1 MTSAAIGIGLIGLG
15 TVGTGV
21 VRLLNEMPGAM
32 GRREHAAF
40 QLRRVAVGDPAKP
53 REVQL
58 DAGILSGDADDVLRD
73 ESVDVVI
80 EVTGAAPAYEWIKT
94 ALHNGKDV
102 VTANK
107 AVIAEHG
114 EELFRL
120 AASVQAEIL
129 FEASVAGG
137 IPVIRTLRSGLV
149 ANEIESL
156 YGILNGT
163 TNYILTR
170 MTRGEGGYLDILAD
184 AQAKG
189 YAEPDPTMDVSG
201 MDAAQKLS
209 ILSRIAFNTSGT
221 ANEIYCEGIEAI
233 ESRDIEYARELGYT
247 IKLLAIAKRN
257 NDVVEAR
264 VHPAMVPSGSLLA
277 NIHDEYNALEVVGSA
292 VGRQVFYGRGAGQM
306 PTASAVVADLV
317 SLAERKRAGAGSS
330 VGDLISSQQTTA
342 RCFADINSTEIR
354 YYMGM
359 IVDDRPGVLGQTA
372 LILAQHQISIAS
384 VMQQERDL
392 EGGAVPL
399 IIVTHEAREAAMAQ
413 AVQELNQLDFVRE
426 HVRLIRMEDLGDRPG

>member
-1 MTSAAIGIGLIGLG
+1 MSSAK
-15 TVGTGV
+15 TK
-21 VRLLNEMPGAM
+21 LLNEMPGAI
-32 GRREHAAF
+32 GRREHADF
-40 QLRRVAVGDPAKP
+40 QLRRVAVSDLAKA
-53 REVQL
+53 REISV
-58 DAGILSGDADDVLRD
+58 DAEIITADAADVLTD
-73 ESVDVVI
+73 KAVDVII

-94 ALHNGKDV
+94 ALENGKDV

-120 AASVQAEIL
+120 AASRQVEIL

-137 IPVIRTLRSGLV
+137 IPVIRSLRSGLV

-156 YGILNGT
+156 YGIVNGT

-170 MTRGEGGYLDILAD
+170 MTRGEGSYRDILAD

-189 YAEPDPTMDVSG
+189 FAEADPSMDVSG

-221 ANEIYCEGIEAI
+221 ASEIFCEGIEGI
-233 ESRDIEYARELGYT
+233 ESRDIEYAKELGYT
-247 IKLLAIAKRN
+247 IKLLAIAKRQ

-264 VHPAMVPSGSLLA
+264 VHPAMVPSDSLLA

-292 VGRQVFYGRGAGQM
+292 VGRQVYYGRGAGQM
-306 PTASAVVADLV
+306 PTASAVVADLM
-317 SLAERKRAGAGSS
+317 SLAERKNSGAGSS
-330 VGDLISSQQTTA
+330 VGDLISTQQTA
-342 RCFADINSTEIR
+342 RSFADIKSTQIR
-354 YYMGM
+354 YYMRM
-359 IVDDRPGVLGQTA
+359 IVADHPGVLEQTA
-372 LILAQHQISIAS
+372 RILAQQQISIAS

-399 IIVTHEAREAAMAQ
+399 IIVTHEAPEAAMQQ
-413 AVQELNQLDFVRE
+413 AVQELDQLDFVRE
-426 HVRLIRMEDLGDRPG
+426 NVRLIRIEDLGDPS

>member
-1 MTSAAIGIGLIGLG
+1 MSCAIGVGLIGLG
-15 TVGTGV
+15 NVGTGV
-21 VRLLNEMPGAM
+21 VRLLSENPGAM
-32 GRREHAAF
+32 ERRQHADF
-40 QLRRVAVGDPAKP
+40 RLCKVAVNDPDKP
-53 REVQL
+53 REVDL
-58 DAGILSGDADDVLRD
+58 APGVVTGDVEEVLADDA
-73 ESVDVVI
+73 VDVVI
-80 EVTGAAPAYEWIKT
+80 EVTGALPAFDWIRT
-94 ALHNGKDV
+94 ALQNSKDV

-120 AASVQAEIL
+120 AADKQAEIL

-137 IPVIRTLRSGLV
+137 IPVIGSLRSGLV

-170 MTRGEGGYLDILAD
+170 MTRGEGGYEDILAD

-209 ILSRIAFNTSGT
+209 ILSRIAFNTGGT
-221 ANEIYCEGIEAI
+221 ASEIYCEGIDRI
-233 ESRDIEYARELGYT
+233 ESRDIDYARELGYT

-257 NDVVEAR
+257 EDVVEAR
-264 VHPAMVPSGSLLA
+264 VHPAMVPVGSLLA
-277 NIHDEYNALEVVGSA
+277 NIHDEYNALEVIGSA

-317 SLAERKRAGAGSS
+317 SLAERKKSGSDSS
-330 VGDLISSQQTTA
+330 VGDLISPEQA
-342 RCFADINSTEIR
+342 PRNFADINATEIR
-354 YYMGM
+354 YYMRM
-359 IVDDRPGVLGQTA
+359 IVADRPGVLEQA
-372 LILAQHQISIAS
+372 ARILASQQISIAS

-399 IIVTHEAREAAMAQ
+399 IIVTHEAREAAMSQ
-413 AVQELNQLDFVRE
+413 AVKELDQLDFVRE
-426 HVRLIRMEDLGDRPG
+426 NVRLIRMEDLGERGDG

>member
-1 MTSAAIGIGLIGLG
+1 MSSAIGVGLIGLG
-15 TVGTGV
+15 NVGTGV
-21 VRLLNEMPGAM
+21 VRLLSENPGAM
-32 GRREHAAF
+32 ERRQHVDF
-40 QLRRVAVGDPAKP
+40 RLCKVAVSDPEKP
-53 REVQL
+53 REVDL
-58 DAGILSGDADDVLRD
+58 APGVITGDVEEVLTDDA
-73 ESVDVVI
+73 VDVVI
-80 EVTGAAPAYEWIKT
+80 EVTGAAPAFDWIKT
-94 ALHNGKDV
+94 ALQNSKDV

-120 AASVQAEIL
+120 AAEKRVEIL

-137 IPVIRTLRSGLV
+137 IPVIRSLRSGLV

-170 MTRGEGGYLDILAD
+170 MTRGEGGYEDILAD

-209 ILSRIAFNTSGT
+209 ILSRIAFNTVGT
-221 ANEIYCEGIEAI
+221 ASEIYCEGIERI
-233 ESRDIEYARELGYT
+233 ESRDIDYAHELGYT
-247 IKLLAIAKRN
+247 IKLLAIAKHN
-257 NDVVEAR
+257 GDVVEAR
-264 VHPAMVPSGSLLA
+264 VHPAMVPAGSLLA
-277 NIHDEYNALEVVGSA
+277 NIHDEYNALEVIGSA

-317 SLAERKRAGAGSS
+317 SLAERKKSGSDSS
-330 VGDLISSQQTTA
+330 VGDLISPDQAPRS
-342 RCFADINSTEIR
+342 FADVNATEIR
-354 YYMGM
+354 YYMRM
-359 IVDDRPGVLGQTA
+359 IVADRPGVLEQA
-372 LILAQHQISIAS
+372 ARILASQEISIAT

-399 IIVTHEAREAAMAQ
+399 IIVTHEAREAAMSQ
-413 AVQELNQLDFVRE
+413 AVKELDQLDFVRE
-426 HVRLIRMEDLGDRPG
+426 SVRLIRMEDLGESGDG

>member
-1 MTSAAIGIGLIGLG
+1 MIRAINVGLIGLG
-15 TVGTGV
+15 NVGTGV
-21 VRLLNEMPGAM
+21 VRLLNENPGAM
-32 GRREHAAF
+32 GRREHADF
-40 QLRRVAVGDPAKP
+40 RLCKVAVGDPAKP
-53 REVQL
+53 REVEL
-58 DAGILSGDADDVLRD
+58 APGVLTGDVADVLTH
-73 ESVDVVI
+73 EEVDVVI
-80 EVTGAAPAYEWIKT
+80 EVAGAAPAYEWIKT
-94 ALHNGKDV
+94 ALQNGKDV

-120 AASVQAEIL
+120 ADSMQAEIL

-137 IPVIRTLRSGLV
+137 IPVIRSLRSGLV

-170 MTRGEGGYLDILAD
+170 MTRGEGGYQDILAD
-184 AQAKG
+184 AQSKG

-209 ILSRIAFNTSGT
+209 ILSRIAFNTGGT
-221 ANEIYCEGIEAI
+221 TSEIYCEGIEGI

-257 NDVVEAR
+257 KEVVEAR
-264 VHPAMVPSGSLLA
+264 VHPAMVPSESLLA

-317 SLAERKRAGAGSS
+317 SLAERKKSGSGSS
-330 VGDLISSQQTTA
+330 VGDLISDDQTP
-342 RCFADINSTEIR
+342 RSFADINSTEIR
-354 YYMGM
+354 YYMRM
-359 IVDDRPGVLGQTA
+359 IVADRPGVLEQTA
-372 LILAQHQISIAS
+372 RILAEQQISIAS

-413 AVQELNQLDFVRE
+413 SVGELNLLDFVRE
-426 HVRLIRMEDLGDRPG
+426 NVLLIRMEDLGEGGDG